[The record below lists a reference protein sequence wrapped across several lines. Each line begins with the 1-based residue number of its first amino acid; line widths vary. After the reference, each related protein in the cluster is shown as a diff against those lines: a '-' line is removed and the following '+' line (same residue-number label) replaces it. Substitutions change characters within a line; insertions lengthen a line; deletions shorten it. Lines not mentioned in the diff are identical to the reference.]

1 MRSVL
6 FAVLVG
12 LLGATALHILIVLT
26 VPDFTGN
33 DAYTRIADLGEPLHF
48 YPLRNEQAA
57 GGGLIN
63 DDPGM
68 RIAVCALSVAER
80 PVRLFAPAG
89 VPFWSIGL
97 FDSAANEVFS
107 MNDRTA
113 VGGALDVVVATPI
126 QLNAIRKALPEDL
139 SRSILVEMADEDGY
153 AVLRTFVPTTTMD
166 EAARTFL
173 SNAGCE
179 AIDDETVG

>member
-1 MRSVL
+1 MRSIV

-12 LLGATALHILIVLT
+12 ILGAAALHILIILA
-26 VPDFTGN
+26 VPGFTGN
-33 DAYTRIADLGEPLHF
+33 DAYTRIAELGEPQHF
-48 YPLRNEQAA
+48 YPLRNEPSPD
-57 GGGLIN
+57 GGLVN

-68 RIAVCALSVAER
+68 RIAVCALSVTDR

-113 VGGALDVVVATPI
+113 VAGALDVVVATPI
-126 QLNAIRKALPEDL
+126 QLNAIRKTLPEEL

-153 AVLRTFVPTTTMD
+153 AVLRTFVPTATME
-166 EAARTFL
+166 EAAYFFL
-173 SNAGCE
+173 GNAGCE
-179 AIDDETVG
+179 ALQDETE

>member
-1 MRSVL
+1 MRSVI

-12 LLGATALHILIVLT
+12 ILGAAALHILIILA
-26 VPDFTGN
+26 VPGFTGN
-33 DAYTRIADLGEPLHF
+33 DAYTRITELGEPLHF
-48 YPLRNEQAA
+48 YPLLNKPGPGDAVV
-57 GGGLIN
+57 N

-80 PVRLFAPAG
+80 PVRLYAPAG

-113 VGGALDVVVATPI
+113 VAGALDVVVATPI
-126 QLNAIRKALPEDL
+126 QLNAIRKTLPEEL
-139 SRSILVEMADEDGY
+139 SRSILVEMTDEEGY
-153 AVLRTFVPTTTMD
+153 AVLRTFVPTATMD
-166 EAARTFL
+166 EAAHFFL
-173 SNAGCE
+173 GNAGCE
-179 AIDDETVG
+179 AIEDQTE